1 MADQII
7 HAPQIDATKA
17 AAIAEKVQRELKF
30 RAKLAG
36 TVFDVSKYAKP
47 GFKSVSFP
55 KFSSFTV
62 TNRASGTKGE
72 AQSISSTIDTLN
84 LEKNAF
90 CSWII
95 DSMDELQS
103 SVMWQA
109 DLAVRAAAAHGRFV
123 DECILAELGLVAQ
136 DAPFEGGLTKDGIV
150 ELRKS
155 MVETHVDPMECYLIV
170 DTTEYANLLKI
181 DDFISAEKYGVSALP
196 SGVVGKVF
204 GLNVIE
210 HAGMEGFL
218 CYHPEAL
225 ALGFQAAPKLAS
237 QPAIEF
243 GSSSERK
250 VLDQLFGVKG
260 LQILGSGKSAL
271 AFKKA

>member
-1 MADQII
+1 MADQVI
-7 HAPQIDATKA
+7 HNPQIEPTKA

-36 TVFDVSKYAKP
+36 TVLDVSRYARP
-47 GFKSVSFP
+47 GYKSVSFP

-62 TNRASGTKGE
+62 SNRASGTKGE
-72 AQSISSTIDTLN
+72 AQSISSTTDTLN
-84 LEKNAF
+84 LDQNAY

-109 DLAVRAAAAHGRFV
+109 DLAVRAAASHGRFV
-123 DECILAELGLVAQ
+123 DEAILAELANVAQ
-136 DAPFEGGLTKDGIV
+136 DAPFTGDLTKDGIV
-150 ELRKS
+150 ELRKA
-155 MVETHVDPMECYLIV
+155 MVEAHTDPSECYLVV
-170 DTTEYANLLKI
+170 DTEQYANLLKI
-181 DDFISAEKYGVSALP
+181 EDFISAEKYGVSALP
-196 SGVVGKVF
+196 TGVVGKIF
-204 GLNVIE
+204 GLNIVE
-210 HAGMEGFL
+210 HSGMEGFF
-218 CYHPEAL
+218 CYHPEAI

-237 QPAIEF
+237 QPAIEY

-260 LQILGSGKSAL
+260 LQVLGNGKSAL